1 MGDLEA
7 LVFAGRLDDYGAP
20 VRRFPSGRLCR
31 EFGCATRLSIYNED
45 LYCSRHQPMVTLTT
59 RNRVA

>member
-1 MGDLEA
+1 MQDLGA
-7 LVFAGRLDDYGAP
+7 LVVGGKLDDYGAP
-20 VRRFPSGRLCR
+20 VRRFPEGRLCP

-45 LYCSRHQPMVTLTT
+45 LYCSRHQPMVTLRT